1 MSLESSRDMRLI
13 FLAAASLLL
22 AACATQPRPG
32 STKPVRP
39 GTPKPLPAPVTVP
52 NAEWQIIGV
61 SPNGNILHEVDVLSI
76 RREGALTVFRDR
88 KTIFNPRKENFLNTP
103 QHKYSLN
110 QWEVNCTAKTFRLR
124 SMALLDDG
132 GRQLLSR
139 SFSEAE
145 IKPMPVVK
153 QSAAFQQV
161 EFVCQRSR

>member
-1 MSLESSRDMRLI
+1 MSFAKQPVIMRLI
-13 FLAAASLLL
+13 VLAAASLLL
-22 AACATQPRPG
+22 AACATAPRPG
-32 STKPVRP
+32 STTPAKPDIRP
-39 GTPKPLPAPVTVP
+39 GKQGLVIP

-76 RREGALTVFRDR
+76 HQEGSLTVFRDR

-110 QWEVNCTAKTFRLR
+110 QWEVSCAAKTFRLR
-124 SMALLDDG
+124 NMALLDEN

-139 SFSEAE
+139 SFSDSE

-161 EFVCQRSR
+161 EFVCKRSQ

>member
-1 MSLESSRDMRLI
+1 MKPYIL
-13 FLAAASLLL
+13 FALALL
-22 AACATQPRPG
+22 ALTGCASTSNVGGKTSTSKGVIQLPQRQAPQARP
-32 STKPVRP
+32 PVV
-39 GTPKPLPAPVTVP
+39 A
-52 NAEWQIIGV
+52 NAEWVILGV
-61 SPNGNILHEVDVLSI
+61 SPNGNILHEIDKLSI
-76 RREGALTVFRDR
+76 RRKGTLTLFRDR

>member
-1 MSLESSRDMRLI
+1 MRLI
-13 FLAAASLLL
+13 YVVLASLVL
-22 AACATQPRPG
+22 AACTTQPRLP
-32 STKPVRP
+32 TVPVKPVKP
-39 GTPKPLPAPVTVP
+39 QPSKPLPVVP

-61 SPNGNILHEVDVLSI
+61 SPSGNILHEVDVLSI
-76 RREGALTVFRDR
+76 HREGSLTVFRDR

-110 QWEVNCTAKTFRLR
+110 QWEVNCSNRTFRLR
-124 SMALLDDG
+124 NMLLLDEN

-139 SFSEAE
+139 SFSESE

-161 EFVCQRSR
+161 EFVCQRSY